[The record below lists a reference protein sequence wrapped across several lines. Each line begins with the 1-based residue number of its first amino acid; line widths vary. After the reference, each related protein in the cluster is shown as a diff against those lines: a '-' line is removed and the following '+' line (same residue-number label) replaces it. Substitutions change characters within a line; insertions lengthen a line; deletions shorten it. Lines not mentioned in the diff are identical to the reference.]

1 MSELVLDLVRHYGPI
16 VPLLQA
22 TRLVDEA
29 RIATLDVLGDGAA
42 ASAIAARWF
51 RADG

>member
-1 MSELVLDLVRHYGPI
+1 VASRQEAIGRRPA
-16 VPLLQA
+16 VPCVKA